1 MCYNLTDNSLCTEDK
16 NILSVI
22 DMNEAVKE
30 KTAPLVIGA
39 VIAVLVFLLLMCAVL
54 YITGD
59 CVLIHMPQG
68 ESLAVECGETYDDS
82 DVKAY
87 FKIPFTN
94 MGLPLELSRMGYVD
108 STRVGTYELLYVA
121 RFMGIPHSAK
131 RTVTV
136 VDTTAPEIVLKT
148 DPDYQADWL
157 VGYVEEGYTATDAA
171 DGDLTE
177 KVSAKRLDGAVEYTV
192 TDEAGNKASLRR
204 EIEYQLNL
212 PVITLN
218 GGEKLSLCALPWY
231 NDPGF
236 TATDAQGNDYAD
248 YVKVEGQVDSAKAGD
263 YEIVYSLENGHGD
276 TVTAKRTVTV
286 DMDDCGEV
294 CEPEEKTIYLTF
306 DDGPGSYTD
315 TLLDILDAYG
325 AKATFFVTGAYPEYA
340 RCIKRAHDA
349 GHAIGVHTFTHW
361 YGKIYSSEENFF
373 QDFLAVQNLIYEQ
386 TGEYTQLY
394 RFPGGS
400 SNTASFVN
408 YGIMTRLSQSL
419 EDMGYRYFDW
429 NVNSGDADGLTG
441 AGSVANAIIR
451 GCAGKNCA
459 VVLQH
464 DIKGFSVYA
473 VEKVLQWG
481 QENGYSFK
489 ALDTTSPGMHHQ
501 IVN

>member
-1 MCYNLTDNSLCTEDK
+1 
-16 NILSVI
+16 
-22 DMNEAVKE
+22 MNETVKD
-30 KTAPLVIGA
+30 KTRRQIIIALVCALI
-39 VIAVLVFLLLMCAVL
+39 FLLFMAAII

-59 CVLIHMPQG
+59 CVLFHLPRG
-68 ESLAVECGETYDDS
+68 AEFSVDSGTAFDDS
-82 DVKAY
+82 DIKAY
-87 FKIPFTN
+87 FKIPFSN
-94 MGLPLELSRMGYVD
+94 MGLPLELERLGYVD
-108 STRVGTYELLYVA
+108 MNRPGTYEIVYVA
-121 RFMGIPHSAK
+121 SFMGVPHGQ
-131 RTVTV
+131 RCIVTV
-136 VDTTAPEIVLKT
+136 LDKQAPTIDLEV
-148 DPDYQADWL
+148 DPDYRADWL
-157 VGYVEEGYTATDAA
+157 EGYVEEGYTATDGA
-171 DGDLTE
+171 DGDLTD
-177 KVSAKRLDGAVEYTV
+177 KVRIKRLDGAVEYSVSDSAGNTATV
-192 TDEAGNKASLRR
+192 TRHID
-204 EIEYQLNL
+204 YQLNC
-212 PVITLN
+212 PTITLN
-218 GGEKLSLCALPWY
+218 GAAELCLCALPWY
-231 NDPGF
+231 TDPGF
-236 TATDAQGNDYAD
+236 TAVDAQGNDYSD
-248 YVKVEGQVDSAKAGD
+248 KVRVEGQVDSDAAGE
-263 YEIVYSLENGHGD
+263 YEIVYSLANASGD
-276 TVTAKRTVTV
+276 TVSAKRTVTV
-286 DMDDCGEV
+286 QMDDCGEM
-294 CEPEEKTIYLTF
+294 CEPENKTIYLTF
-306 DDGPGSYTD
+306 DDGPGPYTD

-340 RCIKRAHDA
+340 RCIKRAHEA
-349 GHAIGVHTFTHW
+349 GHSIGVHTFTHW
-361 YGKIYSSEENFF
+361 YGKIYSNEENFF
-373 QDFLAVQNLIYEQ
+373 QDFLATQNLIYEQ

-441 AGSVANAIIR
+441 ASSVANAIIR